1 MKNKAMIR
9 LVTLLMMVI
18 FGSVLSGCG
27 QKTVNLNK
35 YVEIE
40 ISGYDTVGTAKISY
54 DMEALRKDLKDR
66 IKVNTKEMNEL
77 TAGLYGEMSSDDLVE
92 MLLMTCVDGSF
103 DKDSGLKNG
112 DKVVWTWE
120 CDDEAAK
127 KYFNCKL
134 KCSDIKE
141 TVEGLKEATVFD
153 PFEHVTVSYSGM
165 DGSGTISLEKDN
177 MPEVMSWISFR
188 PSVADSLK
196 NGDSVTL
203 TVNAGTDV
211 DALVEQF
218 GMLPSP
224 MEKTYTVEGLPSY
237 LSSSEQITEDVLEK
251 MKKQA
256 EDSLIGSTSR
266 SSWNKA
272 TVIDSYDYIGYY
284 LITAKDS
291 STYDMKNEVYV
302 VYKVNVSSTLTNYDT
317 ETDEDW
323 SASYYYYLGFRDL
336 MLLPDGTLA
345 VDISDYD
352 RPGTF
357 RKDTGIPDHWYAAFD
372 TQMLKFE
379 GCAVLDD
386 VHKEAIVSH
395 IEYYNYE
402 IKITEE

>member
-165 DGSGTISLEKDN
+165 DGS
-177 MPEVMSWISFR
+177 R
-188 PSVADSLK
+188 
-196 NGDSVTL
+196 
-203 TVNAGTDV
+203 
-211 DALVEQF
+211 
-218 GMLPSP
+218 
-224 MEKTYTVEGLPSY
+224 
-237 LSSSEQITEDVLEK
+237 
-251 MKKQA
+251 
-256 EDSLIGSTSR
+256 
-266 SSWNKA
+266 
-272 TVIDSYDYIGYY
+272 
-284 LITAKDS
+284 
-291 STYDMKNEVYV
+291 
-302 VYKVNVSSTLTNYDT
+302 
-317 ETDEDW
+317 
-323 SASYYYYLGFRDL
+323 
-336 MLLPDGTLA
+336 
-345 VDISDYD
+345 
-352 RPGTF
+352 
-357 RKDTGIPDHWYAAFD
+357 
-372 TQMLKFE
+372 
-379 GCAVLDD
+379 
-386 VHKEAIVSH
+386 
-395 IEYYNYE
+395 
-402 IKITEE
+402 